1 MSSELTTRLVNAL
14 EPLFDEDLK
23 HKTIKKLQKSLKPLM
38 SIAIHIRCLSL
49 VGNEYYESIWPSTGS
64 EFDREEMGDLYAG
77 PDMGKSVRLPV
88 CPGLRAYSKAGTV
101 VSYKGFGKDP
111 ALLEPTKFVIRAMVL
126 R

>member
-49 VGNEYYESIWPSTGS
+49 VGNEYY